1 MKHYRQLLLWPPIR
15 LLISPQPL
23 IPGTTASESEKSRFA
38 PRSLLLILLLSLV
51 VVLTVTAILLSIEIS
66 YLWRWGGELAGHPM
80 AMVGIVLIMAVL
92 MSLGLPGSLC
102 FWLIAPFHTPLLSVS
117 VLLVGSVA
125 GAMGAY
131 RFGKGLGD
139 TWRPGYLARQV
150 LNLLGKRSDFLTQ
163 CAVRILPGFPH
174 AFVNL
179 AGGVLGLLF
188 LVFCCAA
195 IVGLAIK
202 WTVYAH
208 AVHGMVSARQA
219 EQAMDFYTLLP
230 LVILA
235 LLLAL
240 GGLAKRWFLG
250 QSKVDRLPPG

>member
-1 MKHYRQLLLWPPIR
+1 MP
-15 LLISPQPL
+15 
-23 IPGTTASESEKSRFA
+23 EKSRFA
-38 PRSLLLILLLSLV
+38 PRSLLLMLLLSLV
-51 VVLTVTAILLSIEIS
+51 VVLTVTAILLPIEIR
-66 YLWRWGGELAGHPM
+66 YLLRWGVELAGHPM
-80 AMVGIVLIMAVL
+80 ALVGIVLVMAVL
-92 MSLGLPGSLC
+92 MSVGLPGSLC
-102 FWLIAPFHTPLLSVS
+102 FWLIAPFHAPLLSVS

-131 RFGKGLGD
+131 HFGKGLGD
-139 TWRPGYLARQV
+139 TWKPGYLARQV

-179 AGGVLGLLF
+179 AGGVLGLPL
-188 LVFCCAA
+188 LVFFCAA

-219 EQAMDFYTLLP
+219 EQAMDFFTLLP
-230 LVILA
+230 LIVLA

-250 QSKVDRLPPG
+250 QSKVDSLPPG

>member
-1 MKHYRQLLLWPPIR
+1 MPEQSRFVSRYSPLLLV
-15 LLISPQPL
+15 
-23 IPGTTASESEKSRFA
+23 
-38 PRSLLLILLLSLV
+38 LSLV
-51 VVLTVTAILLSIEIS
+51 VVLTVTAILLPIEIR
-66 YLWRWGGELAGHPM
+66 YLWRWGVELAGHPVALVGVVLVM
-80 AMVGIVLIMAVL
+80 AAL

-102 FWLIAPFHTPLLSVS
+102 FWLIAPFHAPLLSVS
-117 VLLVGSVA
+117 MVLVGSVA

-131 RFGKGLGD
+131 HFGKGLGD
-139 TWRPGYLARQV
+139 TWKPGYLARQV

-179 AGGVLGLLF
+179 AGGVLGLPL

-195 IVGLAIK
+195 IVGLTIK
-202 WTVYAH
+202 WTVYAN

-219 EQAMDFYTLLP
+219 EQAMDFFTLLP
-230 LVILA
+230 LIILA

-240 GGLAKRWFLG
+240 GGLAKRWLLG
-250 QSKVDRLPPG
+250 QSKVDSLPPG